1 MLSIRSFVV
10 SILPAALTLSLVC
23 SLSIED
29 GFADGPIAE
38 TAADIDPL
46 LAGERAPRF
55 TVQTVDSDDFVFDPE
70 ALERPAII
78 ITFRGG
84 WCPYCNLH
92 LSELRHVVPEI
103 EDLGVDVLFL
113 SGDRPDLLFESLD
126 GETQDDIDG
135 LGYTILSDA
144 NANAALAFGIAFRA
158 PQRYLEHLP
167 ERGNDIADSSME
179 RHGVLPVPA
188 VYAVDRS
195 GDIAFAFVEAD
206 YKVRLP
212 AGELLA
218 VAREIAND

>member
-1 MLSIRSFVV
+1 MPTFRSFVV
-10 SILPAALTLSLVC
+10 SVLPAALLLSLAC
-23 SLSIED
+23 SLSIQS
-29 GFADGPIAE
+29 GHAGATVAA
-38 TAADIDPL
+38 TAGDVAPL
-46 LAGERAPRF
+46 LAGEPAPRF
-55 TVQTVDSDDFVFDPE
+55 TVQTVDSDDFVFDPG

-103 EDLGVDVLFL
+103 AALDIDVLFL
-113 SGDRPDLLFESLD
+113 SGDRPELLFESLEM
-126 GETQDDIDG
+126 ETQADIDG

-144 NANAALAFGIAFRA
+144 NANAALAFGIAFKA
-158 PQRYLEHLP
+158 PERYLERLP
-167 ERGNDIADSSME
+167 ERGNDIVDSSMD

-188 VYAVDRS
+188 VYAVDQS

-212 AGELLA
+212 ADELLA
-218 VAREIAND
+218 VARGLASD